1 MIRINV
7 DNLEIEAKEGTN
19 LLQACLDNNIYIP
32 NLCYVKGKER
42 VSASCRLCFVE
53 VEGEGRPLMSC
64 TMEVR
69 DGMVVKTDTEAV
81 RRLQR
86 SALRLLL
93 SVHRVECSK
102 CPANKRCD
110 LQKLGTFLKVGLKP
124 KSLDKYLKEPEV
136 DEAHPVLNYFPNR
149 CVLCGRCVYLCK
161 EKHVRPLLTFAKR
174 GLNTVISL
182 YGGEDSG
189 GPACKDCLA
198 CVDVC
203 PVAAIVPKKIP

>member
-1 MIRINV
+1 MIKLTVN
-7 DNLEIEAKEGTN
+7 NSEIEVKEGMN
-19 LLQACLDNNIYIP
+19 LLEACLDNNIYIP
-32 NLCYVKGKER
+32 NLCFIKGKER
-42 VSASCRLCFVE
+42 ISASCRLCFVE
-53 VEGEGRPLMSC
+53 VEGEDKPIPSC

-69 DGMVVKTDTEAV
+69 DGMVVKTDTQAV

-93 SVHRVECSK
+93 SVHKVDCAK

-110 LQKLGTFLKVGLKP
+110 LQKLAIILNVGLKTE
-124 KSLDKYLKEPEV
+124 SLDEYLKETEV
-136 DEAHPVLNYFPNR
+136 DETHPVLNYFPNR
-149 CVLCGRCVYLCK
+149 CVLCGRCVYVCK
-161 EKHVRPLLTFAKR
+161 EKHDRPLLTFTKR
-174 GLNTVISL
+174 GLDTVISL

-203 PVAAIVPKKIP
+203 PVAAIIPKKIP